1 MSDSNNL
8 SELHWLLAIVQSIDV
23 GVVVMD
29 RQYRIDVWNTFME
42 NRSGRLPEEARK
54 KSFFELFP
62 EVDEQWFRRKVENV
76 ATLGTPSFTVWEQ
89 RPYLLRFKNYQPITG
104 LEDFMYQ
111 NTTLLPLKGLGGCIE
126 QICLIIYDVTDV
138 ATNRR
143 QLQAANQEL
152 QRLSS
157 TDRLTGLFNRGHW
170 EEMLRQEYAR
180 HCRYERNAALVMFDI
195 DHFKKIND
203 TYGHQAG
210 DAVIQQTAEIIRTS
224 MRDADTAG
232 RYGGEEF
239 VVLLPDT
246 DSEGA
251 LSVAERLRQ
260 SIEAHEVNYEGHS
273 IRFTVSLGIADLS
286 QPISGYAQLIER
298 ADNAL
303 YASKSAGRNRVTVYQ
318 KVGVT
323 ADCVR
328 QENSKA

>member
-1 MSDSNNL
+1 MSESTNL

-23 GVVVMD
+23 GVVVLD
-29 RQYRIDVWNTFME
+29 REYRIDVWNTFME
-42 NRSGRLPEEARK
+42 NRSGRLPEHARK
-54 KSFFELFP
+54 QSFFELFP
-62 EVDEQWFRRKVENV
+62 EVDEQWFRRKVESV
-76 ATLGTPSFTVWEQ
+76 ATLGTPSFTIWEQ

-111 NTTLLPLKGLGGCIE
+111 NTTLMPLKGLNGRIE

-143 QLQAANQEL
+143 QLQAANKEL

-170 EEMLRQEYAR
+170 EEMLRQDYAR
-180 HCRYERNAALVMFDI
+180 HRRYDRNAALVMFDI
-195 DHFKKIND
+195 DHFKNIND
-203 TYGHQAG
+203 SYGHQAG
-210 DAVIQQTAEIIRTS
+210 DAVIQQTAELVRQC
-224 MRDADTAG
+224 MRDADIAG

-251 LSVAERLRQ
+251 TTFAERLRQ
-260 SIEAHEVNYEGHS
+260 AIEAHAVHHEEHL

-286 QPISGYAQLIER
+286 LPTNGYAQLIER
-298 ADNAL
+298 ADQAL
-303 YASKSAGRNRVTVYQ
+303 YASKASGRNRV
-318 KVGVT
+318 
-323 ADCVR
+323 
-328 QENSKA
+328 SLFS

>member
-1 MSDSNNL
+1 MSDSTDL

-23 GVVVMD
+23 GVVVLD
-29 RQYRIDVWNTFME
+29 REYRIDVWNTFME

-54 KSFFELFP
+54 QSFFELFP
-62 EVDEQWFRRKVENV
+62 EVDEAWFRRKVEGV
-76 ATLGTPSFTVWEQ
+76 ATLGTPSFTIWEQ

-111 NTTLLPLKGLGGCIE
+111 NTTLMPLKGLSGRIE

-143 QLQAANQEL
+143 QLQAANKEL

-180 HCRYERNAALVMFDI
+180 HRRYERNAALVMFDI
-195 DHFKKIND
+195 DHFKGIND
-203 TYGHQAG
+203 TFGHQAG
-210 DAVIQQTAEIIRTS
+210 DAVIQQTADLIQQS
-224 MRDADTAG
+224 ARDADIAG

-251 LSVAERLRQ
+251 LIFAERLRQ
-260 SIEAHEVNYEGHS
+260 SIEAHDVVHEGEH
-273 IRFTVSLGIADLS
+273 IRFTISLGIADLS
-286 QPISGYAQLIER
+286 QPTSGYAQLIER
-298 ADNAL
+298 ADQAL
-303 YASKSAGRNRVTVYQ
+303 YASKSAGRNQSTLFR
-318 KVGVT
+318 
-323 ADCVR
+323 
-328 QENSKA
+328 